1 MQAGSPGPAEAG
13 DDGRNAKKMQHLAA
27 GAHGPSP
34 LIDIVFAVGGMVFLW
49 CGLSWAFDV
58 RGITT
63 RRADRIRRR
72 NEEIWTATGRL
83 GGAPTLFASPGY
95 LRFLGAVMAG
105 AGLLLL
111 VAVYALWHLG

>member
-1 MQAGSPGPAEAG
+1 MDALWNPGPTEAG
-13 DDGRNAKKMQHLAA
+13 NNERNTKKLQHLAA

-63 RRADRIRRR
+63 RRAERIRRR
-72 NEEIWTATGRL
+72 NEETWAMGRL
-83 GGAPTLFASPGY
+83 GGAPNLFASAGY

>member
-1 MQAGSPGPAEAG
+1 MAENNE
-13 DDGRNAKKMQHLAA
+13 RNAKKMQDLAA
-27 GAHGPSP
+27 GAHGQSP
-34 LIDIVFAVGGMVFLW
+34 VIDIVFAVGGIVGLW

-63 RRADRIRRR
+63 RRAERIRRR
-72 NEEIWTATGRL
+72 NEETWMAMGRL
-83 GGAPTLFASPGY
+83 GGAQPLFATPGY

-111 VAVYALWHLG
+111 VAAYALWHLG